1 MSVEQARSLVPRE
14 NRAGACTRLTCA
26 LMLGAASWLAAGAS
40 AQEGGDTEPVPEL
53 SVATRVDK
61 TAVWVGDHFHYQIT
75 VDHAPTIQFVLE
87 NVNNRDAINLDPLS
101 VVDAT
106 SSTTQLANGNQRL
119 VVDLTLANFTTG
131 VTEIQIPQLSLFYF
145 RRDGA
150 AVGPVSSEGTAAE
163 SLSVEG
169 PVIGVRSTLL
179 PRASDLRDPVTVTG
193 WPRNR
198 WVVSA
203 LGWFAL
209 MVLVL
214 GVGWEGARLIRHRNE
229 SKEPDPRSAMA
240 AIQRRWAQSV
250 PGDFTD
256 AGVATEFCGS
266 SYRDLKEYLGYLLE
280 THTEGLTSD
289 EMGEEMR
296 RRAAGS
302 DLTERVVKVLGICEV
317 ARYGR
322 STNEPIG
329 DIATGIAHDMREIF
343 ESGSR
348 LKS

>member
-1 MSVEQARSLVPRE
+1 MSVEQARSLVDGE
-14 NRAGACTRLTCA
+14 KRAGACTRLTCA
-26 LMLGAASWLAAGAS
+26 LILGAASWLAVDAS
-40 AQEGGDTEPVPEL
+40 AQDDGNTEPAPEL

-106 SSTTQLANGNQRL
+106 SSTTQLTNGNERL
-119 VVDLTLANFTTG
+119 VVDITLVNFTTG

-163 SLSVEG
+163 SLIIPG

-179 PRASDLRDPVTVTG
+179 PRASDLRDAVTVTG

-198 WVVSA
+198 WVVTGV
-203 LGWFAL
+203 GWCAL

-214 GVGWEGARLIRHRNE
+214 GAGWEGVRLIRHRNE
-229 SKEPDPRSAMA
+229 RKEPDPRSAMA
-240 AIQRRWAQSV
+240 AIHRRWTQSV
-250 PGDFTD
+250 PGDFADT
-256 AGVATEFCGS
+256 GVVTEFCGS
-266 SYRDLKEYLGYLLE
+266 SYRDLKEYLSYLLE

-296 RRAAGS
+296 RRAASS

-322 STNEPIG
+322 NTNEPIG
-329 DIATGIAHDMREIF
+329 DIAMGIAHDMREIF

-348 LKS
+348 LSS